1 MRADCLY
8 VESYV
13 ATARR
18 KNREAIAAAQ
28 RGLDELNA
36 AGLKSGILH
45 VTALNALARANAYAG
60 NNAVAIGLLR
70 QIRQA
75 EAESGAPQTIGAWIH
90 EFNEAR
96 DLLAG
101 GRVLEAER
109 LGADLQAT
117 SHGGDS
123 ASHDLTLLRGELLL
137 ALDRSAE
144 AAQLLRQAE
153 TTTPSST
160 QLRRALTEVEARL
173 RAGDATGARQLWSAW
188 RPVAETALG
197 AGDAD
202 TVGVLRA
209 QALLAQAAGDRAAAR
224 ELLRHAASV
233 AVDADGSP
241 TPQLRTIEV
250 LQTEAALEGNVS
262 PEAARLADAVLRR
275 ASAEAVDARSSAW
288 VGEGLL
294 LRARSAQARGELES
308 TRASARTALPQLE
321 ENLGAAHPLTQL
333 AHTLAVPQMAA
344 TATTR

>member
-1 MRADCLY
+1 
-8 VESYV
+8 
-13 ATARR
+13 
-18 KNREAIAAAQ
+18 
-28 RGLDELNA
+28 
-36 AGLKSGILH
+36 
-45 VTALNALARANAYAG
+45 
-60 NNAVAIGLLR
+60 VAIGLLR
-70 QIRQA
+70 QIRRA

-123 ASHDLTLLRGELLL
+123 ASHDLTLLRGEILL

-144 AAQLLRQAE
+144 AAQLLRQPD
-153 TTTPSST
+153 TRSPSPT
-160 QLRRALTEVEARL
+160 QLRRALTEIEARV
-173 RAGDATGARQLWSAW
+173 RAGDAAGARQLWSVW
-188 RPVAETALG
+188 RTVAETALG

-202 TVGVLRA
+202 TVAVLRA

-224 ELLRHAASV
+224 ELLTHAASV
-233 AVDADGSP
+233 AVDADGNP

-250 LQTEAALEGNVS
+250 LQAEAALEGNVS

-288 VGEGLL
+288 VGEGLV
-294 LRARSAQARGELES
+294 LRARCEQARGELDA
-308 TRASARTALPQLE
+308 TRVAARAALPQLD
-321 ENLGAAHPLTQL
+321 ENLGTAHPLAQL
-333 AHTLAVPQMAA
+333 ARTLAAPQMAA
-344 TATTR
+344 AATTRRPSGAAWVFRRP